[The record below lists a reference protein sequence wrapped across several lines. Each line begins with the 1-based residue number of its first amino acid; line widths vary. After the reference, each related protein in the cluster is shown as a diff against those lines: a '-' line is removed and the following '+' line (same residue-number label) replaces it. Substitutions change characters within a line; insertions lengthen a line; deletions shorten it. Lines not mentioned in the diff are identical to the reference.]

1 MNKYILIVV
10 LWFFEILY
18 ILIVCILIDDGSEKY
33 VVNKFYLDIFFFCR
47 GYFEMGIVGVI
58 MLFFDEIVF
67 VYRF

>member
-33 VVNKFYLDIFFFCR
+33 VVKKFYLDIFFF
-47 GYFEMGIVGVI
+47 VGDI
-58 MLFFDEIVF
+58 LRWE
-67 VYRF
+67 